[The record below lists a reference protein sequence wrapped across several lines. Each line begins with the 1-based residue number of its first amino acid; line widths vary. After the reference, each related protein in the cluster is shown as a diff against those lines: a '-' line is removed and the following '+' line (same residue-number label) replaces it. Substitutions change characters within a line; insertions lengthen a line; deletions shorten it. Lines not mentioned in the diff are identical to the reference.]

1 MGGFGGGHSGGGG
14 FHGGHSS
21 GGGFHG
27 GHSGGG
33 FHSSGGFRSSYRPH
47 RSTFIYV
54 GGRRYDVGGGS
65 SNNSNNGYKKPALIS
80 TIFLSVFIVI
90 LGVFLFL
97 NVYKKGCTAII
108 THTESAHD
116 YTGEYEVYDFE
127 YSLYGNTYYGKGDDD
142 LVYNY
147 KTSSYEYSVKVGE
160 KYTIY
165 VSLINPENYEF
176 EAENGAAFI
185 LLFVALGIAALI
197 IGNTINNLK
206 LYKKRLESIGDLN
219 GDGKLDEKD
228 LEIYLSRMNTMGDKK
243 EELQNRVCPYC
254 DSLVSVNDR
263 FCQQCGAAL
272 GKMDK

>member
-33 FHSSGGFRSSYRPH
+33 FHSSGGYRSSYRPH
-47 RSTFIYV
+47 HSTFIYV

-65 SNNSNNGYKKPALIS
+65 SNNSNNGYKKPAVAASIIFAIIVLFIG
-80 TIFLSVFIVI
+80 IFLF
-90 LGVFLFL
+90 
-97 NVYKKGCTAII
+97 
-108 THTESAHD
+108 THIYTESHVATVTNVNLVTDRGEHYETYD
-116 YTGEYEVYDFE
+116 FVYVVNGRQYTGH
-127 YSLYGNTYYGKGDDD
+127 GDDD
-142 LVYNY
+142 LLYYHSDNNF
-147 KTSSYEYSVKVGE
+147 EYSVKVGE

-165 VSLINPENYEF
+165 TDLLNPSNYQYESQ
-176 EAENGAAFI
+176 NGGAF
-185 LLFVALGIAALI
+185 LVLFVTLGIAALI

-254 DSLVSVNDR
+254 DSLVSINDR
-263 FCQQCGAAL
+263 FCQQCGAPL